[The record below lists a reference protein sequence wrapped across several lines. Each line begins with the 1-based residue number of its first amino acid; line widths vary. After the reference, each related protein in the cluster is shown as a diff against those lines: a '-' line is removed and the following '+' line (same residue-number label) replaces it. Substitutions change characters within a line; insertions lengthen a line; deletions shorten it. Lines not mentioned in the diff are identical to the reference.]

1 MIYDAT
7 YEIVTDDIFLDMGG
21 FIPGVDLILKLE
33 GLNPAGSI
41 KLKTAVALIEDLM
54 TRFGIGSG
62 DRLIES
68 SSGNLGI
75 ALGTLCATR
84 GISLTIVADPNTNA
98 AAISTMRAQGT
109 TVVVVQD
116 RDPNGGFLQT
126 RIDYIRSQLRQDR
139 KLFWPNQYANRANS
153 SAHYR
158 YTARSILRELPEVGA
173 VVVGVSTSGTLMGC
187 REFFRENRP
196 ATRVIAV
203 DAEGSI
209 LFGGRGAPRLIP
221 GLGAS
226 LRPGLLVDDGDFERV
241 VVPEVE
247 TVAACHMMARRC
259 GLLVGGSTG
268 TVLAAV
274 RRLAPTFRN
283 DKPVVAISPDNGER
297 YVDTVYSEKWVKE
310 HFPGID
316 SVLARW

>member
-1 MIYDAT
+1 MIFDAAHD
-7 YEIVTDDIFLDMGG
+7 IVTDDIFLDMAG
-21 FIPGVDLILKLE
+21 FIPGVNLILKLE

-41 KLKTAVALIEDLM
+41 KLKTAVALIEDLIS
-54 TRFGIGSG
+54 RFGIGPG

-75 ALGTLCATR
+75 ALGTLCAAR

-98 AAISTMRAQGT
+98 AAIRTMRAQGT
-109 TVVVVQD
+109 TVVVVTE
-116 RDPNGGFLQT
+116 RDANGGFLQT
-126 RIDYIRSQLRQDR
+126 RIDYIRSQLEQDR

-158 YTARSILRELPEVGA
+158 YTARSILEELPDVSA
-173 VVVGVSTSGTLMGC
+173 VLVGVSTSGTLMGC
-187 REFFRENRP
+187 LEFFREYRP
-196 ATRVIAV
+196 ATRIIAV
-203 DAEGSI
+203 DSEGSI
-209 LFGGRGAPRLIP
+209 LFGGKGAPRLIP

-226 LRPGLLVDDGDFERV
+226 LRPELLVDEGDYERV

-247 TVAACHMMARRC
+247 TVSACHMMARRY

-274 RRLAPTFRN
+274 RRLAPTLRN
-283 DKPVVAISPDNGER
+283 GEPVVAISPDTGER
-297 YVDTVYSEKWVKE
+297 YVGTIYSEKWVAD
-310 HFPGID
+310 HFPGIG

>member
-1 MIYDAT
+1 MIFDAAYD
-7 YEIVTDDIFLDMGG
+7 IVTDDIFLDMAG
-21 FIPGVDLILKLE
+21 FVPGVDLNLKLE

-41 KLKTAVALIEDLM
+41 KLKTAVALIEDLVS
-54 TRFGIGSG
+54 RFGIGPG

-75 ALGTLCATR
+75 ALGSLCAPR

-98 AAISTMRAQGT
+98 AAIRTMRAQGT
-109 TVVVVQD
+109 TVVVVTD

-126 RIDYIRSQLRQDR
+126 RIDYIRSQMKQDR
-139 KLFWPNQYANRANS
+139 KLFWPNQYANQANS

-158 YTARSILRELPEVGA
+158 QTARSILRELPDVGA
-173 VVVGVSTSGTLMGC
+173 VLIGVSTSGTLMGC
-187 REFFRENRP
+187 LRFFREYRP
-196 ATRVIAV
+196 TTRVIAV
-203 DAEGSI
+203 DSEGSI
-209 LFGGRGAPRLIP
+209 LFGGQGAPRLIP

-226 LRPGLLVDDGDFERV
+226 LRPELLVDDGDYERV

-247 TVAACHMMARRC
+247 TVSACHLVARRY

-274 RRLAPTFRN
+274 RRLAPTFRHGE
-283 DKPVVAISPDNGER
+283 PVVAISPDTGER
-297 YVDTVYSEKWVKE
+297 YIDTIYSEKWVAD
-310 HFPGID
+310 HFPGINT
-316 SVLARW
+316 VLARW

>member
-1 MIYDAT
+1 MIFDAAYDV
-7 YEIVTDDIFLDMGG
+7 VTDDIFLNMDG
-21 FIPGVDLILKLE
+21 FVPGVDLILKLE

-54 TRFGIGSG
+54 SRFGIGSG

-98 AAISTMRAQGT
+98 AAIRTMRAQGT
-109 TVVVVQD
+109 TVVVVTE

-158 YTARSILRELPEVGA
+158 HTAHSILKELPNVGA
-173 VVVGVSTSGTLMGC
+173 VLVGVSTSGTLMGC

-196 ATRVIAV
+196 ATRIIAV
-203 DAEGSI
+203 DSEGSI
-209 LFGGRGAPRLIP
+209 LFGGKGAPRLIP

-226 LRPGLLVDDGDFERV
+226 LRPELLVDEGDYERV
-241 VVPEVE
+241 VVPELE
-247 TVAACHMMARRC
+247 TVAACHMVARRY
-259 GLLVGGSTG
+259 GMLVGGSTG

-274 RRLAPTFRN
+274 RRLAPTLRN
-283 DKPVVAISPDNGER
+283 GEPVVAISPDNGER
-297 YVDTVYSEKWVKE
+297 YVDTIYSEQWVND
-310 HFPGID
+310 HFPGIG
-316 SVLARW
+316 SVLVRW